1 MQPAYQGIDS
11 VYKSKADN
19 KDIRDLLERLVPQ
32 AKAQMVDFSKQFKGR
47 TEQETCKK
55 IFDYIRNNFTY
66 LADGEEQIIKLPS
79 ALLKKKV
86 GDCKSYSLFTSSIL
100 ENLGIPYSFIYT
112 SYNSNPIPGHVYVMT
127 ENGCIIDA
135 VYGIFNQEKKPIY
148 KYKKNMNVRYMDYYA
163 DLDALLEIYQPDMP
177 VNLVAHSMGGNVACT
192 YAGIRPQRVA
202 RLVSLEGFGMGRT
215 APDQAAGRYQQWLD
229 ELRAPPRFN
238 SYTSFDAVAAR
249 LKKNNRRLTDEQA
262 HFLAQHWAKQTG
274 PAEVTLR
281 SDPKHK
287 FVNPVLTRLEELL
300 ACWRQ
305 VTAPVLWVAGDETNG
320 RGWRTDSVQQLAE
333 RKAAFRDFREIKLQD
348 CGHMMHHDQ
357 PVKLAAIIEGFLARH

>member
-1 MQPAYQGIDS
+1 MKPSQSHIH
-11 VYKSKADN
+11 
-19 KDIRDLLERLVPQ
+19 
-32 AKAQMVDFSKQFKGR
+32 
-47 TEQETCKK
+47 T
-55 IFDYIRNNFTY
+55 IRNLRYQVRTWG
-66 LADGEEQIIKLPS
+66 DS
-79 ALLKKKV
+79 AAPKMFLLHGWMDV
-86 GDCKSYSLFTSSIL
+86 SASFQFLVDCFQREWYGVAPDWRGFGL
-100 ENLGIPYSFIYT
+100 
-112 SYNSNPIPGHVYVMT
+112 T
-127 ENGCIIDA
+127 EWAAGG
-135 VYGIFNQEKKPIY
+135 YWFP
-148 KYKKNMNVRYMDYYA
+148 DYYA

-305 VTAPVLWVAGDETNG
+305 VTAPVLWVTGDETNG

-333 RKAAFRDFREIKLQD
+333 RKAAFRDFREIELQD

-357 PVKLAAIIEGFLARH
+357 PVKLAAIIEAFLARH

>member
-1 MQPAYQGIDS
+1 MKPSQSHIH
-11 VYKSKADN
+11 
-19 KDIRDLLERLVPQ
+19 
-32 AKAQMVDFSKQFKGR
+32 
-47 TEQETCKK
+47 T
-55 IFDYIRNNFTY
+55 IRNLRYQVRTWG
-66 LADGEEQIIKLPS
+66 DS
-79 ALLKKKV
+79 AAPKMFLLHGWMDV
-86 GDCKSYSLFTSSIL
+86 SASFQFLVDCFQR
-100 ENLGIPYSFIYT
+100 EW
-112 SYNSNPIPGHVYVMT
+112 YVVAPDWRGFGLT
-127 ENGCIIDA
+127 EWAAGG
-135 VYGIFNQEKKPIY
+135 YWFP
-148 KYKKNMNVRYMDYYA
+148 DYYA

-305 VTAPVLWVAGDETNG
+305 VTAPVLWVTGDETNG

-333 RKAAFRDFREIKLQD
+333 RKAAFRDFREIELQD

-357 PVKLAAIIEGFLARH
+357 PVKLAAIIEAFLARH

>member
-1 MQPAYQGIDS
+1 MKPSQSHIH
-11 VYKSKADN
+11 
-19 KDIRDLLERLVPQ
+19 
-32 AKAQMVDFSKQFKGR
+32 
-47 TEQETCKK
+47 T
-55 IFDYIRNNFTY
+55 IRNLRYQVRTWG
-66 LADGEEQIIKLPS
+66 DS
-79 ALLKKKV
+79 AAPKMFLLHGWMDV
-86 GDCKSYSLFTSSIL
+86 SASFQFLVDCFQR
-100 ENLGIPYSFIYT
+100 EW
-112 SYNSNPIPGHVYVMT
+112 YVVAPDWRGFGLT
-127 ENGCIIDA
+127 EWAAGG
-135 VYGIFNQEKKPIY
+135 YWFP
-148 KYKKNMNVRYMDYYA
+148 DYYA

-305 VTAPVLWVAGDETNG
+305 VTAPVLWVTGDETNG

-333 RKAAFRDFREIKLQD
+333 RKAAFRDFREIELQD

>member
-1 MQPAYQGIDS
+1 MKPSQSHIH
-11 VYKSKADN
+11 
-19 KDIRDLLERLVPQ
+19 
-32 AKAQMVDFSKQFKGR
+32 
-47 TEQETCKK
+47 T
-55 IFDYIRNNFTY
+55 IRNLRYQVRTWGDPAAPKMF
-66 LADGEEQIIKLPS
+66 LLHGWMDVS
-79 ALLKKKV
+79 ASFQFLV
-86 GDCKSYSLFTSSIL
+86 DCFQR
-100 ENLGIPYSFIYT
+100 EW
-112 SYNSNPIPGHVYVMT
+112 YVVAPDWRGFGLT
-127 ENGCIIDA
+127 EWAAGG
-135 VYGIFNQEKKPIY
+135 YWFP
-148 KYKKNMNVRYMDYYA
+148 DYYA

-305 VTAPVLWVAGDETNG
+305 VTAPVLWVTGDETNG

-333 RKAAFRDFREIKLQD
+333 RKAAFRDFREIELQD

-357 PVKLAAIIEGFLARH
+357 PVKLAAIIEAFLARH

>member
-1 MQPAYQGIDS
+1 MKPSQSHIH
-11 VYKSKADN
+11 K
-19 KDIRDLLERLVPQ
+19 
-32 AKAQMVDFSKQFKGR
+32 
-47 TEQETCKK
+47 
-55 IFDYIRNNFTY
+55 IRNLRYQVRTWG
-66 LADGEEQIIKLPS
+66 DS
-79 ALLKKKV
+79 AAPKMFLLHGWMDV
-86 GDCKSYSLFTSSIL
+86 SASFQFLVDCFQR
-100 ENLGIPYSFIYT
+100 EW
-112 SYNSNPIPGHVYVMT
+112 YVVAPDWRGFGLT
-127 ENGCIIDA
+127 EWAAGG
-135 VYGIFNQEKKPIY
+135 YWFP
-148 KYKKNMNVRYMDYYA
+148 DYYA

-215 APDQAAGRYQQWLD
+215 APDQATGRYQQWLD

-333 RKAAFRDFREIKLQD
+333 RKAAFRDFREIELQD

-357 PVKLAAIIEGFLARH
+357 PVKLAAIIEEFLARH

>member
-1 MQPAYQGIDS
+1 MKPSQSHIH
-11 VYKSKADN
+11 
-19 KDIRDLLERLVPQ
+19 
-32 AKAQMVDFSKQFKGR
+32 
-47 TEQETCKK
+47 T
-55 IFDYIRNNFTY
+55 IRNLRYQVRTWG
-66 LADGEEQIIKLPS
+66 DS
-79 ALLKKKV
+79 AAPKMFLLHGWMDV
-86 GDCKSYSLFTSSIL
+86 SASFQFLVDCFQR
-100 ENLGIPYSFIYT
+100 EW
-112 SYNSNPIPGHVYVMT
+112 YVVAPDWRGFGLT
-127 ENGCIIDA
+127 EWAAGG
-135 VYGIFNQEKKPIY
+135 YWFP
-148 KYKKNMNVRYMDYYA
+148 DYYA

-229 ELRAPPRFN
+229 ELRTPPRFN

-305 VTAPVLWVAGDETNG
+305 VTAPVLWVTGDETNG

-333 RKAAFRDFREIKLQD
+333 RKAAFRDFREIELQD

-357 PVKLAAIIEGFLARH
+357 PVKLAAIIEAFLARH

>member
-1 MQPAYQGIDS
+1 MKPSQSHIH
-11 VYKSKADN
+11 
-19 KDIRDLLERLVPQ
+19 
-32 AKAQMVDFSKQFKGR
+32 
-47 TEQETCKK
+47 T
-55 IFDYIRNNFTY
+55 IRNLRYQVRTWG
-66 LADGEEQIIKLPS
+66 DS
-79 ALLKKKV
+79 AAPKMFLLHGWMDV
-86 GDCKSYSLFTSSIL
+86 SASFQFLVDCFQR
-100 ENLGIPYSFIYT
+100 EW
-112 SYNSNPIPGHVYVMT
+112 YVVAPDWRGFGLT
-127 ENGCIIDA
+127 KWAAGG
-135 VYGIFNQEKKPIY
+135 YWFP
-148 KYKKNMNVRYMDYYA
+148 DYYA

-305 VTAPVLWVAGDETNG
+305 VTAPVLWVTGDETNG

-357 PVKLAAIIEGFLARH
+357 PVKLAAIIEAFLARH